1 MKNKL
6 YIKDLKKF
14 FNKKRILITGHTGFK
29 GIWLSAILKD
39 FGANIYGFSL
49 KEPSKVKNLK
59 LFNLDKQIDTC
70 YGNITNKDLFF
81 NYAKSVNPHI
91 LFHLAAQPLVKESYS
106 NPYDTF
112 ETNVIGMLNVLEYA
126 KSSKYLKSVV

>member
-1 MKNKL
+1 MINIMKNKL

-49 KEPSKVKNLK
+49 KEPSKVKN
-59 LFNLDKQIDTC
+59 
-70 YGNITNKDLFF
+70 
-81 NYAKSVNPHI
+81 
-91 LFHLAAQPLVKESYS
+91 
-106 NPYDTF
+106 
-112 ETNVIGMLNVLEYA
+112 
-126 KSSKYLKSVV
+126 